1 MSSQPLQNYTKTL
14 SPPVAPDDVKRCRQ
28 RETPDLLKINCKNFN
43 ENQIVDTS
51 FTDPVISRTD
61 YAQFTL
67 DRGRGILHSNS
78 HILLGV
84 RKVDASKNAD
94 DGKVFFPTT
103 AGIFSQLDRCVLRS
117 GTNVIQEVRDA
128 SHYYTMKAQ
137 MDTNE
142 DIKNR
147 YVVTEGRMGA
157 YEAVTD
163 VINVGGVIS
172 NGSEYTSQIFVD
184 NGLENTETYTPDA
197 GKNENSVT
205 NHNKLV
211 RGVQILNN
219 GSQFAIPL
227 ATLFP
232 CLRQFSLPLFMT
244 EEPIIIELYFTGS
257 GNKNVSYTSGS
268 PGTDL
273 YEVDPTVTQLMADY
287 INYSE
292 EIMNEFKE
300 KNQSMALNFTDY
312 HLVKSNNNF
321 NTTSAYTT
329 NLGGSGKIIDDIFI
343 SYTDLESVD
352 NSKSVLNN
360 YKSEDI
366 VSGAAK
372 SEVSVNLRVNDRNL
386 FPQDVKNISEQYQN
400 LLMAEGLPYNIT
412 GTDYAK
418 GAFGT
423 DYSTRYTLELYN
435 IRTEL
440 EGQRR
445 YMGIRNSRAEERINN
460 NGVDLVLRTV
470 NGNAVN
476 AVVRAYVGIRRALI
490 FRGGRFFTIDL

>member
-14 SPPVAPDDVKRCRQ
+14 SPPIASDDVKRCTK

-51 FTDPVISRTD
+51 FTTPVISGSD

-78 HILLGV
+78 HILLGL
-84 RKVDASKNAD
+84 RKVDAAKNAD

-117 GTNVIQEVRDA
+117 GTNVIQEIRDA

-163 VINVGGVIS
+163 VVNVGGVVS
-172 NGSEYTSQIFVD
+172 NGSEFKSQLFVD
-184 NGLENTETYTPDA
+184 NGLENTEVYTPNA
-197 GKNENSVT
+197 AKNENVVT
-205 NHNKLV
+205 DHNKLV
-211 RGVQILNN
+211 RGVQVLNN
-219 GSQFAIPL
+219 GSEFAIPL

-232 CLRQFSLPLFMT
+232 CLRQFSLPLFLT

-257 GNKNVSYTSGS
+257 GNKNVSYSSGS

-273 YEVDPTVTQLMADY
+273 YEIDPSVTQMMADY

-292 EIMNEFKE
+292 EIMSEFRE

-321 NTTSAYTT
+321 NTTPTYTT
-329 NLGGSGKIIDDIFI
+329 SLGGSGKVIDDIFI
-343 SYTDLESVD
+343 SYSDIDSVNNAKSLL
-352 NSKSVLNN
+352 NS

-372 SEVSVNLRVNDRNL
+372 SQVAVNLRVNDRNL
-386 FPQDVKNISEQYQN
+386 FPVDVTNISEQYQN
-400 LLMAEGLPYNIT
+400 LLLAEGLPYNIS

-423 DYSTRYTLELYN
+423 DYSTRFTIELYN
-435 IRTEL
+435 SRTEL

-445 YMGIRNSRAEERINN
+445 YMGIRNSRVEERINN
-460 NGVDLVLRTV
+460 NGIDLVLRTT

-476 AVVRAYVGIRRALI
+476 SVVRAYVGIRKALV
-490 FRGGRFFTIDL
+490 FRGGRFFTMDT